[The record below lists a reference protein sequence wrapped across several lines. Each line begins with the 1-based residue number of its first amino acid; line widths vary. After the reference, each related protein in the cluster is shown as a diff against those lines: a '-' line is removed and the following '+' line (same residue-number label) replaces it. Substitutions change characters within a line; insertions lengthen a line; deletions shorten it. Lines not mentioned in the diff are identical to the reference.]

1 MSGRTLARIL
11 SKEMERLAPRY
22 ASLSVEHA
30 PLSAYPTLAS
40 LVGRLTDREKNKS
53 RAAQRERSELLA
65 VIIGAYQPTRDRLWS
80 AILIAAFRPMLG
92 TKRFY
97 GADPEEREAIFF
109 TALTEVVS
117 KLDVRQR
124 PDQVHAIVWRSAKK
138 ALVRKLRR
146 QTTWSEVGFGDDA
159 DATPDRTSSLPE
171 PWLAAWLLS
180 RGAKNRPDLDL
191 VVRVEE
197 WGSLKA
203 YVEAEHAA
211 LPPTERSRVYGRLQR
226 RHRRAV
232 SQLRE
237 VFAPEKLF
245 PTGIP
250 SEKLLPPGLPS
261 EKLLPP
267 GLPSPP
273 EKLLPPGLPPRMRGG
288 RDVSRGPADLDRRPE
303 LSRSL
308 RLACEAE
315 GRGGGVI
322 WRSGPGTSASEAE
335 SRGSG
340 VILANEEAR

>member
-1 MSGRTLARIL
+1 MSRTNLARL
-11 SKEMERLAPRY
+11 LHRELERLAPRY

-30 PLSAYPTLAS
+30 PLSTYPTLAS
-40 LVGRLTDREKNKS
+40 LVDRLTDPKKNKS
-53 RAAQRERSELLA
+53 RTAQRERSELLSA
-65 VIIGAYQPTRDRLWS
+65 IIGAYQPTRDRLWG
-80 AILIAAFRPMLG
+80 AILVAAFRPMLA

-97 GADPEEREAIFF
+97 GADPEEREAIFLA
-109 TALTEVVS
+109 ALTEVVG

-138 ALVRKLRR
+138 VLVRKLRR

-180 RGAKNRPDLDL
+180 RGAKDRPDLDL
-191 VVRVEE
+191 IVRVEE

-203 YVEAEHAA
+203 YVEAEYAA
-211 LPPTERSRVYGRLQR
+211 LPPTERSQVYGRLQR

-232 SQLRE
+232 CQLRE
-237 VFAPEKLF
+237 VFAP
-245 PTGIP
+245 
-250 SEKLLPPGLPS
+250 EKLLPPGLPS

-267 GLPSPP
+267 GLP
-273 EKLLPPGLPPRMRGG
+273 PRVRGG
-288 RDVSRGPADLDRRPE
+288 RDVSRGPADFDRRPE

-322 WRSGPGTSASEAE
+322 RRSGPETSASEAE

-340 VILANEEAR
+340 VILAGEEAR